1 MLSFPTSDI
10 SLADRVQLAIR
21 RTEPGLNDVV
31 VDVTGPETIHLSGR
45 VNSFH
50 LRQRAVSVARH
61 IPGVRH
67 LSDGIHV
74 AQSQPRKPR

>member
-1 MLSFPTSDI
+1 MSSFPISDV

-21 RTEPGLNDVV
+21 RTDPGLRDVI
-31 VDVTGPETIHLSGR
+31 VDGTGPDIVHLSGK

-74 AQSQPRKPR
+74 AQSHPRKPR